1 MWLIAFVSMLLSP
14 SCIQGVR
21 RDRHKIYF
29 ACWWDQVVK
38 KTFVSTYVGNW
49 TLYGA
54 VVSVKNCCLIASA
67 DLTNVE
73 NFFALRERR
82 FSFVEL
88 TSLLDFSNYSC
99 CCRDSGEYVCV
110 RPRFCLTSRKNNFP
124 GNFRTLWLF
133 DKPFF
138 DMSFQEL
145 FFTYLTLSIRS
156 RSLVPTF
163 VDILRK
169 VTKTLTIKFI
179 SIISYHVGDLLG
191 VSILTLSG
199 SNSFF
204 HCWNNRLSL
213 VVNYKIRCS
222 CGFEDLIPGVVP
234 FIRRWNSGTQTSNI
248 TYFNIFDISRVFVY
262 YICNH
267 K

>member
-67 DLTNVE
+67 DLTNVG

-88 TSLLDFSNYSC
+88 TSLLGLSSIPAAEIAVNTF
-99 CCRDSGEYVCV
+99 VL
-110 RPRFCLTSRKNNFP
+110 CLWIRVSRKNNFP

-145 FFTYLTLSIRS
+145 FFTYLTSSIRS

-169 VTKTLTIKFI
+169 ATKTLTIKFI

-199 SNSFF
+199 SNFFF

-213 VVNYKIRCS
+213 IVNYKIRCS
-222 CGFEDLIPGVVP
+222 YGFEDLVPGVVP

-262 YICNH
+262 YIYNH